1 MPIQFSRIEL
11 NGAPTNR
18 AYVTWSKG
26 GGGATASFEVRY
38 KIGNA
43 NFNAV
48 IPTTNTAITIDGI
61 DPGRKLLVQVRGV
74 GVGFPVKKS
83 TYATATAIAPSFGT
97 DDNNTNPT
105 VNVPEDVRNVR
116 FQRMTSTTGML
127 QWDRAV
133 AQSTTDLILHIRHS
147 AKTDGT
153 GTITDS
159 VKVAQVPAS
168 TDTLTIPSINGEY
181 LLRYQDRRTGLYS
194 ATAVSV
200 VVNLPDTAP
209 SLLIETRREDQDVP
223 PFQGEKTG
231 VFYSEE
237 YDGLVLDGDETIDD
251 VLSETAVL
259 NNLITQSGNQLIT
272 QSGDSLTFI
281 TIISGGI
288 DGLSTIDFV
297 GTRLLAG
304 HYDFPNVLD
313 LGGKFEVQFQRT
325 LVSRGLY
332 PSDLIDDRSELVDRW
347 ETWDG
352 DAAESTSAEVFF
364 RASDQQVVDFNV
376 LLQDGTDAFLL
387 EDGDKLNQES
397 TISFGPFTPL
407 TNGTYVGRTFQFRA
421 ELESEHTD
429 ETPLVDELGYT
440 LTIPSRTESSGTIA
454 SGAAAKAVTFANAF
468 YEAPSVGV
476 TAFNLASGDYYEVT
490 SVTRTGFTVHFKD
503 SSNSSV
509 DRNFQFVAAGFG
521 SEQT

>member
-11 NGAPTNR
+11 NGAPANR

-61 DPGRKLLVQVRGV
+61 DPGRTLLVQVRGV

-83 TYATATAIAPSFGT
+83 AYATATAIAPSFGT

-105 VNVPEDVRNVR
+105 VNVPENVRNVR

-153 GTITDS
+153 GTFADG

-168 TDTLTIPSINGEY
+168 TNTLTIPSINGEY
-181 LLRYQDRRTGLYS
+181 LLKYQDRRTGLYS

-200 VVNLPDTAP
+200 VVNLPDTTP

-251 VLSETAVL
+251 QG
-259 NNLITQSGNQLIT
+259 LI
-272 QSGDSLTFI
+272 D
-281 TIISGGI
+281 
-288 DGLSTIDFV
+288 DLSTIDFV

-364 RASDQQVVDFNV
+364 RASDQQVADFNV

-387 EDGDKLNQES
+387 EDGDKLEQES

-468 YEAPSVGV
+468 YEAPSIGL